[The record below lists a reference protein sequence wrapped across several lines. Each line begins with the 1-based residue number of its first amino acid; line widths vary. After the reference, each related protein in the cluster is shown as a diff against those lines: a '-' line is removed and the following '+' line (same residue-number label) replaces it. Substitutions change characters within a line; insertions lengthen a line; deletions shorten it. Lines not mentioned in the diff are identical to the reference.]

1 MRVFIIKPGKS
12 EKRKNVK
19 RESRIENAKC
29 GGYKSMEFYLHAI
42 CATLAQNAENAE
54 SENLFACA
62 HKYFMDSIRFWR
74 STRRLFKP
82 LTHSLSLSSSP
93 SLCFCRYSPLTPPTT
108 NWFPVKGVTIA
119 DGSSHCNQFIC
130 NVELEKLNVHS
141 SGQYR
146 CEVSGDAPE
155 FKLIDKSANM
165 TVGGR

>member
-12 EKRKNVK
+12 GKRKNVK

-82 LTHSLSLSSSP
+82 LTHSLSLFFSFSVFLQIFAANTADNKLVSRQRCHHRRRLVALQSIHLQRGAGEAQCALFRP
-93 SLCFCRYSPLTPPTT
+93 VPLR
-108 NWFPVKGVTIA
+108 GVRRCARVQA
-119 DGSSHCNQFIC
+119 D
-130 NVELEKLNVHS
+130 
-141 SGQYR
+141 R
-146 CEVSGDAPE
+146 
-155 FKLIDKSANM
+155 
-165 TVGGR
+165 